1 MKFVKVRQTPCE
13 DPPGDSPLCYEG
25 VCGVMLRVIG
35 NHTRGSVA
43 GASELGRIVRA
54 FDIKGAA
61 FDLTCS
67 GLDQFSCGNR
77 SPTMSR
83 QALST

>member
-1 MKFVKVRQTPCE
+1 MILLVTL
-13 DPPGDSPLCYEG
+13 LCTARAMWRDVACDG
-25 VCGVMLRVIG
+25 K
-35 NHTRGSVA
+35 HTRGSVA
-43 GASELGRIVRA
+43 GASNVGRIVRA

-77 SPTMSR
+77 SPTKSR